1 MLKIDDEVF
10 EENILCKWSLVPYL
24 RYGRVFGLYNSNSLE
39 GFSIFMKMWDNPEF
53 VYLTEIAVAGES
65 QGKGY
70 GYYLLLK
77 SLLHLKK
84 EGLSIV
90 GLTVNPN
97 NSRARHIYCEKF
109 GFKLAEFRKNE
120 YGQGQDRLFL
130 TLDLKNWTPRQC

>member
-1 MLKIDDEVF
+1 
-10 EENILCKWSLVPYL
+10 
-24 RYGRVFGLYNSNSLE
+24 
-39 GFSIFMKMWDNPEF
+39 MWDNPEF